1 MLKETARSEDY
12 VARFGGEEF
21 ALILPKTSKLNALKL
36 AERIRLAMDRT
47 SLPLTLSVG
56 VATFPEDAH
65 GIEPLLQSVD
75 HALYEAKRLG
85 RNRVV
90 IA

>member
-1 MLKETARSEDY
+1 
-12 VARFGGEEF
+12 
-21 ALILPKTSKLNALKL
+21 
-36 AERIRLAMDRT
+36 MDRT
-47 SLPLTLSVG
+47 SLPLTMSVG

-65 GIEPLLQSVD
+65 GVEQLLQAAD